1 MKKWDRVRKS
11 IYYLYLFFKSTKL
24 ELRMIGRMKRL
35 YDEVKLYGTSCR
47 VETSIKRHEVI

>member
-11 IYYLYLFFKSTKL
+11 MIYDYL

>member
-11 IYYLYLFFKSTKL
+11 ILYTIFI